1 MSKLF
6 SCQSRVDEM
15 VLFIRLV
22 TVVFAL
28 GAFFSVSA
36 DGKLGPADPRLGA
49 VMGMRS
55 LYCEGSVRILLDGA
69 AAHATV
75 TVADKGVTM
84 QKAKKTED
92 NAILVKGK
100 KGDNPD
106 GYDVVL
112 SGAEV
117 TNSLRAIYLDDSCT
131 LDAVGLSLDSLHLMS
146 NTKGDVKL
154 RGTYKAGF
162 IQQKKPN
169 LIDAYWIDSDW
180 LSLESYA
187 GRMMLSGVA
196 DKVRV
201 HAMGDAFVSLDTLR
215 AKHVWIAGHDSSFVR
230 FLGSDADVSSYLD
243 GHAHAE
249 SIGYPEFVSDI
260 SYAYATLVYHLPA
273 VDEPPLR
280 SQDAPIKGEHL
291 LYK

>member
-1 MSKLF
+1 MWKLF

-15 VLFIRLV
+15 VLFVRLV
-22 TVVFAL
+22 TTVFAL
-28 GAFFSVSA
+28 SAFFSASA
-36 DGKLGPADPRLGA
+36 DGKLGPADPHLDA
-49 VMGMRS
+49 VTGMRS
-55 LYCEGSVRILLDGA
+55 LYCEGSVRILLDGSA
-69 AAHATV
+69 MQPTV

-84 QKAKKTED
+84 QKAKKTD
-92 NAILVKGK
+92 GKAILFRGR

-112 SGAEV
+112 GGAEV

-162 IQQKKPN
+162 IQQNKSN

-180 LSLESYA
+180 LSLESNT

-196 DKVRV
+196 EKVRV

-215 AKHVWIAGHDSSFVR
+215 VKHIWLRGNDHSFVR
-230 FLGSDADVSSYLD
+230 FFGRDADVSSFLD

-249 SIGYPEFVSDI
+249 SIGFPEYISDI
-260 SYAYATLVYHLPA
+260 SYAYATLVFHLPSA
-273 VDEPPLR
+273 DEPSSRVQEAPL
-280 SQDAPIKGEHL
+280 KGEHL